1 MKVLQQKGIRLTAK
15 LKIYKTVVLSSL
27 LYGCETWTLYRRHI
41 KQLEQLHM
49 RSLRSIMSIR
59 WQDKI
64 SNLEVLERVESQS
77 IESVLIKA
85 QLRWTGHVVRM
96 EDHRIPKQLLYGE
109 VRYKDTPKSNLKW
122 LCVKPRDLETLAA
135 ERKTWRSLT
144 YSGAAAFKK
153 GRQHC
158 PQAARDK
165 RHRAALS
172 QVFTQDHQC
181 PTCGRCCASVFG
193 LQSHMRSHR

>member
-1 MKVLQQKGIRLTAK
+1 
-15 LKIYKTVVLSSL
+15 
-27 LYGCETWTLYRRHI
+27 
-41 KQLEQLHM
+41 M

-135 ERKTWRSLT
+135 ERETWRSLT

-165 RHRAALS
+165 CHRAALS

-193 LQSHMRSHR
+193 LRSHMRSHRWGWRNRLSLHRTRWTTNRFFCGSSSPIICWKSCNTFKNQL